1 MKFGYI
7 KARLSP
13 TALAGFNR
21 NVAVHLTRSETYVCE
36 IHSPYSAEVI
46 TWCGAAL
53 AIFKAAQFYYHKTVP
68 T

>member
-21 NVAVHLTRSETYVCE
+21 NVAAHLIRSEIYVCE
-36 IHSPYSAEVI
+36 IHSPYSAKII
-46 TWCGAAL
+46 TWDRVAL